1 MARKDIIQE
10 LNELGSSLAGTPSQN
25 LYSVPQGYFEAFAS
39 SVLSRINAENGASF
53 LSELSKSN
61 PYKVPVGYF
70 DALAENVMN
79 AVRNHPDHLNS
90 QEELE
95 ILSPLLNSL
104 KKEPVFSVPQN
115 YFENFNPAL
124 GKSYSLIPDSDER
137 DIDLAVQ
144 AAESAF
150 PSWSVTPVQQRSKI
164 LLKIASL
171 ISRDLDKLASAET
184 TDTGKPIA
192 LSRIIDIPRAVSNF
206 EFFANA
212 IINFQS
218 ESHATE
224 DKALNYTLRQPAGIV
239 GAISPWNLP
248 LYLFTWKIA
257 PALAAGNC
265 VVAKPSELA
274 PMTAYQFSQL

>member
-1 MARKDIIQE
+1 MHKIK
-10 LNELGSSLAGTPSQN
+10 N
-25 LYSVPQGYFEAFAS
+25 Y
-39 SVLSRINAENGASF
+39 ING
-53 LSELSKSN
+53 K
-61 PYKVPVGYF
+61 
-70 DALAENVMN
+70 
-79 AVRNHPDHLNS
+79 
-90 QEELE
+90 
-95 ILSPLLNSL
+95 LL
-104 KKEPVFSVPQN
+104 EPVSQN

-124 GKSYSLIPDSDER
+124 GKPYSLIPDSDER

-212 IINFQS
+212 IINFHS
-218 ESHATE
+218 E
-224 DKALNYTLRQPAGIV
+224 
-239 GAISPWNLP
+239 
-248 LYLFTWKIA
+248 
-257 PALAAGNC
+257 
-265 VVAKPSELA
+265 
-274 PMTAYQFSQL
+274 